1 MQTKDQLRN
10 YILSELAR
18 DNYFTNLSDDDSLID
33 NGVLDSVAIVQLLA
47 FIENNFG
54 TIIDDEDLIPEN
66 FENIN
71 SMCILIQ
78 RKESQKGVY
87 SN

>member
-10 YILSELAR
+10 YIFSELAR

-47 FIENNFG
+47 FIENSFG

-71 SMCILIQ
+71 SMCSLIQ

>member
-10 YILSELAR
+10 YIFSELAR
-18 DNYFTNLSDDDSLID
+18 NNYSKNLSDEDSLIE
-33 NGVLDSVAIVQLLA
+33 NGVLDSVAIVQLLS

-54 TIIDDEDLIPEN
+54 TIIDDEELIPEN
-66 FENIN
+66 FETIN
-71 SMCILIQ
+71 SMCSLIK
-78 RKESQKGVY
+78 RKELHKGVH